1 MTVPVPVPVPFRVP
15 VPVSVVRSRAWA
27 ETGQLALQ
35 QAVDALPA
43 DAVTEP
49 SALPGWTRGHL
60 LTHLARN
67 ADALVNLLTWA
78 RTGIRTPMY
87 SSPDQRATDI
97 EAGAGRSLG
106 EQQAD
111 IRESATRFREAA
123 EALSADAWSATVVS
137 AQGREIPASEVP
149 WLRAREVW
157 IHLVDL
163 HVGVGMDALPPD
175 FAWALAGDVAGWMSA
190 RLAPGVGAELSADGH
205 NTLVLGTPAPGA
217 AVGGPPYAVAA
228 WLTGR
233 GGTEE
238 LHVTG
243 ELPDIPR
250 WL

>member
-1 MTVPVPVPVPFRVP
+1 MTPLDRAEVL
-15 VPVSVVRSRAWA
+15 AWA
-27 ETGQLALQ
+27 EEGQRRFEE
-35 QAVDALPA
+35 AVDALPPEGVA
-43 DAVTEP
+43 AP

-87 SSPDQRATDI
+87 TSPGQRATDI
-97 EAGAGRSLG
+97 EAGAGRSLA
-106 EQQAD
+106 EQRAD
-111 IRESATRFREAA
+111 VRESADRFRKAA
-123 EALSADAWSATVVS
+123 DALSDDAWSATVTS
-137 AQGREIPASEVP
+137 GLGREIPAAEVP

-163 HVGVGMDALPPD
+163 RAGVGMDALPPG
-175 FAWALAGDVAGWMSA
+175 FARALVRDVAGWMASRVDGGA
-190 RLAPGVGAELSADGH
+190 ELVADGHGSVVLGKPAPGV
-205 NTLVLGTPAPGA
+205 TVT
-217 AVGGPPYAVAA
+217 GPPYALAA

-238 LHVTG
+238 LHITG
-243 ELPDIPR
+243 ELPSLPR

>member
-1 MTVPVPVPVPFRVP
+1 MTPLDWVG
-15 VPVSVVRSRAWA
+15 
-27 ETGQLALQ
+27 EGQLALQ
-35 QAVDALPA
+35 EAVDALPA

-49 SALPGWTRGHL
+49 SALAGWTRGHL

-87 SSPDQRATDI
+87 DSPDQRVTDI
-97 EAGAGRSLG
+97 EAGAGRPLA

-111 IRESATRFREAA
+111 VRESAEGFRKAA
-123 EALSADAWSATVVS
+123 EALSPDAWSATVVS

-163 HVGVGMDALPPD
+163 RVGVGMDALPPD
-175 FAWALAGDVAGWMSA
+175 FAWALVREVAGWMSA
-190 RLAPGVGAELSADGH
+190 RLAPGIGAELSADGH
-205 NTLVLGTPAPGA
+205 DPVVLGTPAPG
-217 AVGGPPYAVAA
+217 VTVTGPPYALAA

-233 GGTEE
+233 SGTDA
-238 LHVTG
+238 LHITG
-243 ELPDIPR
+243 ELPEIPR

>member
-1 MTVPVPVPVPFRVP
+1 MKVLNRV
-15 VPVSVVRSRAWA
+15 
-27 ETGQLALQ
+27 EEGQLALQ
-35 QAVDALPA
+35 RAVDALPA

-78 RTGIRTPMY
+78 RTGIPTPMY
-87 SSPDQRATDI
+87 TSPDQRATDI
-97 EAGAGRSLG
+97 EAGAGRPLA

-111 IRESATRFREAA
+111 VRESATRFAEAA
-123 EALSADAWSATVVS
+123 EALTDDAWSATVTS
-137 AQGREIPASEVP
+137 GQGREIPASEVP

-163 HVGVGMDALPPD
+163 RVGVGMDALPPD
-175 FAWALAGDVAGWMSA
+175 LAWALVSDVAGWMSA
-190 RLAPGVGAELSADGH
+190 RVAPDTGAELTAEGH
-205 NTLVLGTPAPGA
+205 GTVVLGTPSPSGGT
-217 AVGGPPYAVAA
+217 VSGPPYALAA

-238 LHVTG
+238 LRG
-243 ELPDIPR
+243 ELPKLPR

>member
-1 MTVPVPVPVPFRVP
+1 MKVLGWV
-15 VPVSVVRSRAWA
+15 
-27 ETGQLALQ
+27 EDGQHRLQ
-35 QAVDALPA
+35 QATDALPPT
-43 DAVTEP
+43 AVAEP

-78 RTGIRTPMY
+78 RTGIPTPMY
-87 SSPDQRATDI
+87 TSPDQRATDI
-97 EAGAGRSLG
+97 EAGAGRPLA

-111 IRESATRFREAA
+111 VRESAARFAEAA
-123 EALSADAWSATVVS
+123 GALTDDAWSATVTS
-137 AQGREIPASEVP
+137 GQGREIPASEVP

-163 HVGVGMDALPPD
+163 RVGVGMNALPPD
-175 FAWALAGDVAGWMSA
+175 LAWALVRDVAGWMSA
-190 RLAPGVGAELSADGH
+190 RVAPDTGAELTADGH
-205 NTLVLGTPAPGA
+205 GTVVLGTPSPSGGT
-217 AVGGPPYAVAA
+217 VSGPPYALAA

-238 LHVTG
+238 LRG
-243 ELPDIPR
+243 ELPKLPR

>member
-1 MTVPVPVPVPFRVP
+1 MTPLDWV
-15 VPVSVVRSRAWA
+15 
-27 ETGQLALQ
+27 EEGQRALQ
-35 QAVDALPA
+35 RSVDALPA

-78 RTGIRTPMY
+78 RTGIPTPMY
-87 SSPDQRATDI
+87 ASPDQRVTDI
-97 EAGAGRSLG
+97 EAGAGRPLA

-111 IRESATRFREAA
+111 VGESAARFRKAA
-123 EALSADAWSATVVS
+123 EALSPDAWSATVVS
-137 AQGREIPASEVP
+137 GQGRGIPASEVP

-163 HVGVGMDALPPD
+163 RVGVGMDALPPD
-175 FAWALAGDVAGWMSA
+175 FAWALVRDAAAWMSA
-190 RLAPGVGAELSADGH
+190 RIAPGIGAELSADGH
-205 NTLVLGTPAPGA
+205 DTVVLGTPAPG
-217 AVGGPPYAVAA
+217 VTVTGPPYALAA

-233 GGTEE
+233 SGTDE

-243 ELPDIPR
+243 ELPEISR

>member
-1 MTVPVPVPVPFRVP
+1 MTPLDWVD
-15 VPVSVVRSRAWA
+15 
-27 ETGQLALQ
+27 EGQLALQ
-35 QAVDALPA
+35 QAVDALTV

-78 RTGIRTPMY
+78 RTGIPTPMY
-87 SSPDQRATDI
+87 ASPDQRVTDV
-97 EAGAGRSLG
+97 EAGAGRPLA
-106 EQQAD
+106 EQQAYVG
-111 IRESATRFREAA
+111 ESAARFRKAA
-123 EALSADAWSATVVS
+123 EALSPDAWSATVVS
-137 AQGREIPASEVP
+137 GQGRDIPASEVP

-163 HVGVGMDALPPD
+163 RVGVGMDALPPD
-175 FAWALAGDVAGWMSA
+175 FAWALVRDVAGWMSA
-190 RLAPGVGAELSADGH
+190 RIAPGIGAELSADGH
-205 NTLVLGTPAPGA
+205 DTVVLGTPAPG
-217 AVGGPPYAVAA
+217 VTVTGPPYALAA

-233 GGTEE
+233 SGTDE

-243 ELPDIPR
+243 ELPEIPR

>member
-1 MTVPVPVPVPFRVP
+1 MKVLNWV
-15 VPVSVVRSRAWA
+15 
-27 ETGQLALQ
+27 EEGQLALQ
-35 QAVDALPA
+35 RAVDTLPA

-67 ADALVNLLTWA
+67 ADALVNLLNWA

-87 SSPDQRATDI
+87 ASPDQRALDI
-97 EAGAGRSLG
+97 EEGAGRPLA
-106 EQQAD
+106 EQLAD
-111 IRESATRFREAA
+111 VRESAARFLEAA
-123 EALSADAWSATVVS
+123 GALTVDDWSATVTS
-137 AQGREIPASEVP
+137 AQGREIPASEVL

-163 HVGVGMDALPPD
+163 RVGVDVDVLPPD
-175 FAWALAGDVAGWMSA
+175 FAWALVRDVAGWMTPRIGA
-190 RLAPGVGAELSADGH
+190 GAELVADGHGTAVLGAPAPGV
-205 NTLVLGTPAPGA
+205 TVT
-217 AVGGPPYAVAA
+217 GPPYALAA

-233 GGTEE
+233 GGTEK

>member
-1 MTVPVPVPVPFRVP
+1 MTPLR
-15 VPVSVVRSRAWA
+15 WA
-27 ETGQLALQ
+27 EEGQLALQ
-35 QAVDALPA
+35 RSVDALPA

-87 SSPDQRATDI
+87 DSPDQRGTDI
-97 EAGAGRSLG
+97 EAGAGRPLA

-111 IRESATRFREAA
+111 VRESADRFQKAA
-123 EALSADAWSATVVS
+123 EALSSDAWSATVVS

-157 IHLVDL
+157 IHLADL
-163 HVGVGMDALPPD
+163 RVGVGMDALPPE
-175 FAWALAGDVAGWMSA
+175 FAWALVREVAGWMSA
-190 RLAPGVGAELSADGH
+190 RVAPGVGAELSADGH
-205 NTLVLGTPAPGA
+205 DPVVLGTPTTG
-217 AVGGPPYAVAA
+217 VTVTGPPYALAA

-233 GGTEE
+233 SGTDE
-238 LHVTG
+238 LHPTG
-243 ELPDIPR
+243 ELPELPR

>member
-1 MTVPVPVPVPFRVP
+1 MTVL
-15 VPVSVVRSRAWA
+15 VVRSQTWVEA
-27 ETGQLALQ
+27 GQLALQ

-87 SSPDQRATDI
+87 ASPDQRATDI
-97 EAGAGRSLG
+97 EAGAGRSLA
-106 EQQAD
+106 EQRD
-111 IRESATRFREAA
+111 DVRESAARFRKAA
-123 EALSADAWSATVVS
+123 RSLSADAWSATVVS

-163 HVGVGMDALPPD
+163 RVGVGMDALPPD
-175 FAWALAGDVAGWMSA
+175 FAWALVREVAGWMSA
-190 RLAPGVGAELSADGH
+190 RVAPGIGAELSADGH
-205 NTLVLGTPAPGA
+205 DPVVLGTPTTG
-217 AVGGPPYAVAA
+217 VTVTGPPYALAA

-233 GGTEE
+233 SGTDE
-238 LHVTG
+238 LHIIG
-243 ELPDIPR
+243 ELPEIPR

>member
-1 MTVPVPVPVPFRVP
+1 VTVLDWV
-15 VPVSVVRSRAWA
+15 
-27 ETGQLALQ
+27 EDGQRQLQ
-35 QAVDALPA
+35 QAVDALPET
-43 DAVTEP
+43 AVTEP

-78 RTGIRTPMY
+78 RTGTPTPMY
-87 SSPDQRATDI
+87 TSPDQRATDI
-97 EAGAGRSLG
+97 EAGARRPLT

-111 IRESATRFREAA
+111 VRQSAARFAAAA
-123 EALSADAWSATVVS
+123 EALTDADWSATVVS
-137 AQGREIPASEVP
+137 GQGRRIPASEVP

-163 HVGVGMDALPPD
+163 RVGVAMDALPPD

-190 RLAPGVGAELSADGH
+190 RIAPGVGAELRAQDHGTVALGNPSADVTVTGSP
-205 NTLVLGTPAPGA
+205 NALAS
-217 AVGGPPYAVAA
+217 

-233 GGTEE
+233 AGTDE
-238 LHVTG
+238 LHVKG
-243 ELPDIPR
+243 ELPVLPR